1 MPWILCTIMRVPLIT
16 GLPLQMAG
24 LIAITVGI
32 HNAGS
37 RLWVNGAMGC
47 WTFLGLVLTAA
58 VGMGQHVQFGSLLN
72 GFPVGRPAM
81 DSRGNLVQLTQ
92 SLALGMCCGVGTGLV
107 TLVERYE
114 RDGSSRLLADTGLGG
129 TRDVPVFVALDARD
143 RIYVGVQREAWR
155 PYLLRID
162 GEARE
167 RMDVLEPGMRLLGTG
182 FGPDGAPVVAGSAD
196 GAARAMAVDS
206 MGVVFLGVGSSV
218 VRVGGDSVDIGRAV
232 TALAVGGDGAVY
244 AAGADGAIVR
254 VGGTVSMVLEGAVI
268 DGLAVDERGRV
279 VVHGPG
285 LLARLDA
292 GLLTVERRLAETGLV
307 STGLPLGYRGGV
319 VFFVLGGSVA
329 AVDLDRDEPAEV
341 FRVVSG
347 ASYRGLTAL
356 TPGQLVTLFGRG
368 LGREVFVDG
377 VRAEVLY
384 ASPEQVNIVVP
395 MGIST
400 NSWMVMPGVFARN
413 FRWAGTNVEVLAAAV
428 EGEWVTVLVT
438 GTGIGERFVVYLG
451 ERRVE
456 EVSVV
461 AGSGG
466 GSEVR
471 FRVPEG
477 VRGTVRFWVVPEYAP
492 GRLGVGG
499 VLDVG

>member
-1 MPWILCTIMRVPLIT
+1 M
-16 GLPLQMAG
+16 
-24 LIAITVGI
+24 
-32 HNAGS
+32 
-37 RLWVNGAMGC
+37 WVNEGMGYR
-47 WTFLGLVLTAA
+47 TVLGLVLTAA
-58 VGMGQHVQFGSLLN
+58 VGVAQHVQFGSLVN

-81 DSRGNLVQLTQ
+81 DSQGNLVHLTQ
-92 SLALGMCCGVGTGLV
+92 TLALGMCCGVGTGLV

-114 RDGSSRLLADTGLGG
+114 RDGSSRVLADMGLGG
-129 TRDVPVFVALDARD
+129 TRDVPVFLALDARD
-143 RIYVGVQREAWR
+143 RIYVGVQSEQGR

-167 RMDVLEPGMRLLGTG
+167 RIDVLEPGMWLLGMG
-182 FGPDGAPVVAGSAD
+182 FGPDGAPVVARSAD

-206 MGVVFLGVGSSV
+206 MGVVYLGVGSSV
-218 VRVGGDSVDIGRAV
+218 VRVGGDSVDIGRPV

-254 VGGTVSMVLEGAVI
+254 VGGAVSMVLAGAVI

-292 GLLTVERRLAETGLV
+292 GLLTVERRMAETGLV
-307 STGLPLGYRGGV
+307 STGLPVGYRGGV

-347 ASYRGLTAL
+347 ASWRGLTAL

-384 ASPEQVNIVVP
+384 ASPEQVNLVVP
-395 MGIST
+395 MAVST
-400 NSWMVMPGVFARN
+400 NSWMVMPGVFARS
-413 FRWAGTNVEVLAAAV
+413 FRWAGTNVEVMGEAAT
-428 EGEWVTVLVT
+428 GEAGGWVTVLVT
-438 GTGIGERFVVYLG
+438 GTGIGERFVVYVG

-456 EVSVV
+456 AVSVV
-461 AGSGG
+461 AGAAGV
-466 GSEVR
+466 SEVR

-477 VRGTVRFWVVPEYAP
+477 VSGRVRFWVVPEYAQGP
-492 GRLGVGG
+492 LGEGG
-499 VLDVG
+499 VLDVR